1 MKLCLIIPTLNE
13 ENNIH
18 KIYKKIL
25 NTKIK
30 LDILFVDDNS
40 TDKSRL
46 IIKKLSNKNKNV
58 KFIFR
63 NNKKGIGSAHKDAIK
78 YAYKNNYNL
87 IITMDA
93 DGTHDPKYFKSMI
106 KKAHEYDYVI
116 TSRFKKL
123 NLIEDWPIERK
134 IITYTRHFLIKLF
147 LGLSY
152 DASGAYRCFM
162 TNKIPLE
169 IFSQSKNNDYAFFWE
184 ITYLIKLEKYSIYE
198 LPVRLVYRKLGK
210 SKMQLKHI
218 INSFFYLLKMFF
230 EKKFLK

>member
-40 TDKSRL
+40 TDKTRL
-46 IIKKLSNKNKNV
+46 IIKKLSNKNKKV

-63 NNKKGIGSAHKDAIK
+63 NDKKGIGSAHKDAIK

-106 KKAHEYDYVI
+106 EKAYQYDYVI

-123 NLIEDWPIERK
+123 NLIKDWPIERK
-134 IITYTRHFLIKLF
+134 IITYTRHFLLKLF
-147 LGLSY
+147 LGLPY

-162 TNKIPLE
+162 TKKIPLE

-184 ITYLIKLEKYSIYE
+184 ITYLIKLKKYSIFE

-218 INSFFYLLKMFF
+218 TNSFFYLLKMFF
-230 EKKFLK
+230 ERKFLR

>member
-1 MKLCLIIPTLNE
+1 
-13 ENNIH
+13 
-18 KIYKKIL
+18 
-25 NTKIK
+25 
-30 LDILFVDDNS
+30 
-40 TDKSRL
+40 
-46 IIKKLSNKNKNV
+46 
-58 KFIFR
+58 
-63 NNKKGIGSAHKDAIK
+63 
-78 YAYKNNYNL
+78 
-87 IITMDA
+87 MDA

-134 IITYTRHFLIKLF
+134 IITYTRHFLLKLF
-147 LGLSY
+147 LGLPY

-210 SKMQLKHI
+210 SKMQFKHI

-230 EKKFLK
+230 ERKFLK